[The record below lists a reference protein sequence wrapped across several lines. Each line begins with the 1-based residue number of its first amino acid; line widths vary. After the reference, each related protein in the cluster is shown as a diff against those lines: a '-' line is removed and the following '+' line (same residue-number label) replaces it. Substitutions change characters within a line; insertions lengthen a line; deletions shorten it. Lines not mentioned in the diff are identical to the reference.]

1 MARTYTYDPY
11 NVPNVFKALVSK
23 VSANL
28 SSDEDLPSIPYVKY
42 KFGTWLEILD
52 QLIADSKSPETKNS
66 RYPLVCLIQRFP
78 EVYEYLNVDSIKVDI
93 VIVNLAGKTD
103 KLSHRYDNNFAN
115 VLYPIYAEL
124 KQVIA
129 DSHYFMGSN
138 VAFSHTKY
146 DIPHMGI
153 ESSEGEQGYRLPDA
167 MDGILMKDVALKLNI
182 DSCSRC
188 TLDYQLDYVDSFELE
203 VTLEVGNILQILASN
218 ENTATYKLY
227 LDGTEQ
233 LGYLIGNPYGI
244 SLTGLAD
251 GQHILKVT
259 SSTGSQVEA
268 EFTTLNDAL
277 VSNVSDYE
285 FAYDLDIPC
294 GISPIATASIAGTI
308 TAENMIF
315 ESHQVY
321 IDETQVFT
329 EELAED
335 SLPYEYDLSLIDT
348 SSHKIR
354 HFIKTA
360 NGNTLTQIFYI
371 KLKTT

>member
-28 SSDEDLPSIPYVKY
+28 SSDEDMPSIPYVKY

-124 KQVIA
+124 KQVIS

-188 TLDYQLDYVDSFELE
+188 TLAYQLDYVDSFELE
-203 VTLEVGNILQILASN
+203 VTLKVGNILLILASN

-354 HFIKTA
+354 HWIKTA

>member
-28 SSDEDLPSIPYVKY
+28 SSDEDLSIPYVKY

-167 MDGILMKDVALKLNI
+167 MDGIMMKDVALKLNI

>member
-1 MARTYTYDPY
+1 
-11 NVPNVFKALVSK
+11 
-23 VSANL
+23 
-28 SSDEDLPSIPYVKY
+28 
-42 KFGTWLEILD
+42 
-52 QLIADSKSPETKNS
+52 
-66 RYPLVCLIQRFP
+66 
-78 EVYEYLNVDSIKVDI
+78 
-93 VIVNLAGKTD
+93 
-103 KLSHRYDNNFAN
+103 
-115 VLYPIYAEL
+115 
-124 KQVIA
+124 
-129 DSHYFMGSN
+129 
-138 VAFSHTKY
+138 
-146 DIPHMGI
+146 MGI

-227 LDGTEQ
+227 LDGTDQ